1 MDIKKKN
8 ITIKDIAAEAGVAHS
23 TVSLVMN
30 NKGYVSEEL
39 RTRILKSAK
48 KLGYEPNLIARG
60 LISRKFPV
68 LAAVFPEDPH
78 FFAVAYFLG
87 ILAGI
92 QDICRKN
99 EKALM
104 LFNTDQAQKDSYYQI
119 TRKWLS
125 SLMIIVNID
134 YTKNIEN
141 NLRTLA
147 KNDIPFVLIN
157 KYLGEEDVN
166 YVCVDNYDGVYQ
178 AIEHLVDLG
187 HKEIGMIKGNMNTP
201 DGLERFEVFKEVLE
215 RFHLKYNPEWV
226 FDGDFTVE
234 SGEKAGDE
242 FLKLKQ
248 RPSAVFA
255 SNDDMAIG
263 IMKKLQSRGL
273 SVPRDVSLIG
283 FDDNLQAGFL
293 IPGLTTIKQPLFE
306 MGQEAAKLVVNY
318 NEEENHKTH
327 HIILKPKLVIRESTA
342 SYSK

>member
-1 MDIKKKN
+1 MDIRKKN

-30 NKGYVSEEL
+30 NKGYVSEDL
-39 RTRILKSAK
+39 RTRILKAAK

-92 QDICRKN
+92 QDVCRKN

-104 LFNTDQAQKDSYYQI
+104 LFNTEQDQKDSYYQI
-119 TRKWLS
+119 TRKWLT

-141 NLRTLA
+141 NLRTLE
-147 KNDIPFVLIN
+147 KNNIPFVLIN

-178 AIEHLVDLG
+178 AIEHLVELG

-226 FDGDFTVE
+226 FNGDFTVE
-234 SGEKAGDE
+234 SGEKAADE
-242 FLKLKQ
+242 ILRLEQ
-248 RPSAVFA
+248 RPSAMFA

-263 IMKKLQSRGL
+263 IMKKLQSKGL
-273 SVPRDVSLIG
+273 AVPKDISLVG

-293 IPGLTTIKQPLFE
+293 IPGLTTVKQPLFE
-306 MGQEAAKLVVNY
+306 MGQEAAKLVINY

-342 SYSK
+342 AYSK